1 MSHLVKKRNVAIAVL
16 VGVGVL
22 GILTVVA
29 FLALGS
35 LLSMEKRVEF
45 DEPGV
50 LVLDLDAAVVE
61 RAPTDLFAAEM
72 LGRHVELLDVAL
84 ALDRAAEDDRIES
97 VLVKLRWPGY
107 GWAKAEEI
115 RSRLERFGESGKPV
129 HAWAS
134 VTNELGYYV
143 ASAADSIW
151 LLPGADVEMNGFV
164 SRAPFV
170 SRMLEK
176 IGVDPQVVAIG
187 AYKSA
192 GDMLRRTDMSD
203 PDREATRAVLE
214 QIHSNFVEKV
224 VASRGVDRERLESAM
239 SDGVY
244 RARDL
249 EALGLVDGERHEGDL
264 VRSMVRVD
272 GSERIPVEE
281 IAAHQIDLRD
291 YAEDLPDRKG
301 RVGGTIALVYA
312 TGTITGGESGFD
324 PLFGQTMGSD
334 GMTRMLRQVAADEE
348 VSAAVLRIDS
358 PGGDA
363 FASEEIWAAVEEL
376 GERIPV
382 VVSMSDVAASG
393 GYYIATA
400 ADSIVAEPTTITG
413 SIGVVAVLFNLR
425 EMWNKLGIDWDA
437 VQTGPAADFPP
448 TNRPMSEE
456 EAATFERLVESI
468 YRLFVGRVAQGRD
481 MSEPAVDEVAQGRVW
496 TGAAAAERNLVDRL
510 GGLDVAL
517 DVAKRAAGIDPETH
531 VRLHVYPR
539 QPTVFEQLRQAF
551 RVQGMPA
558 SATESSMEA
567 VAARTVARDL
577 LRRIPGAALLL
588 RDGRP
593 RPMTVLP
600 YAIEVR

>member
-1 MSHLVKKRNVAIAVL
+1 MKKRTIAIAVL
-16 VGVGVL
+16 VTVGVL
-22 GILTVVA
+22 GTLAVA
-29 FLALGS
+29 GFLLLGS
-35 LLSMEKRVEF
+35 LFSTGSGVEF

-61 RAPTDLFAAEM
+61 RAPPDLFAAEL
-72 LGRHVELLDVAL
+72 LGKHVELLDVAL
-84 ALDRAAEDDRIES
+84 ALDRAAEDDRIEA

-115 RSRLERFGESGKPV
+115 RGRLERFRESGKPV

-151 LLPGADVEMNGFV
+151 LLPGADVEINGFAA
-164 SRAPFV
+164 RAPFL
-170 SRMLEK
+170 SRLLEK
-176 IGVDPQVVAIG
+176 VGVDPQVVAIG
-187 AYKSA
+187 TYKSA
-192 GDMLRRTDMSD
+192 ADLLRRTDMSD

-214 QIHSNFVEKV
+214 QIHANFVEKV
-224 VASRGVDRERLESAM
+224 VGSRGVDPERLESAM
-239 SDGVY
+239 AEGVY
-244 RARDL
+244 SARDL
-249 EALGLVDGERHEGDL
+249 VALGLVDGERHEGDM
-264 VRSMVRVD
+264 VRSLVATAN
-272 GSERIPVEE
+272 GGERIGVDR

-291 YAEDLPDRKG
+291 YAADLPDRAG
-301 RVGGTIALVYA
+301 PIGGTIALVYA
-312 TGTITGGESGFD
+312 TGTITGGEGGFD
-324 PLFGQTMGSD
+324 PVFGQTMGAD
-334 GMTRMLRQVAADEE
+334 ATTRMLRQVAADEE

-363 FASEEIWAAVEEL
+363 FASEEIWAAVGEL
-376 GERIPV
+376 KEVMPV
-382 VVSMSDVAASG
+382 IVSMSDVAASG
-393 GYYIATA
+393 GYYIAAA

-425 EMWNKLGIDWDA
+425 EMWNKLGVDWDG

-448 TNRPMSEE
+448 TDRPLTDE
-456 EAATFERLVESI
+456 EAATFERLVEDI
-468 YRLFVGRVAQGRD
+468 YRIFVDRVSQGRG

-510 GGLDVAL
+510 GGLDTAL
-517 DVAKRAAGIDPETH
+517 EVAKRAGGIDPEAR

-539 QPTVFEQLRQAF
+539 QPTFLEQLRQAF
-551 RVQGMPA
+551 RVQGLPA
-558 SATESSMEA
+558 TAGTPSVEA
-567 VAARTVARDL
+567 AAGRTAARDL

-593 RPMTVLP
+593 RPMTVMP
-600 YAIEVR
+600 YTLEIQ

>member
-1 MSHLVKKRNVAIAVL
+1 MKKRTIAIAVL
-16 VGVGVL
+16 VTVGVL
-22 GILTVVA
+22 GTLAVVG
-29 FLALGS
+29 FLLLGS
-35 LLSMEKRVEF
+35 LMSPRGGVEF

-61 RAPTDLFAAEM
+61 RAPPDLFAAEL
-72 LGRHVELLDVAL
+72 LGKHVELLDVAL
-84 ALDRAAEDDRIES
+84 ALDRAAEDDRIDA

-115 RSRLERFGESGKPV
+115 RARLERFRESGKPV

-134 VTNELGYYV
+134 VTNDLGYYV

-151 LLPGADVEMNGFV
+151 LLPGADVEINGFA

-170 SRMLEK
+170 SRLLEK

-192 GDMLRRTDMSD
+192 GDLLRRTDMSE
-203 PDREATRAVLE
+203 PDRKATRAVLE
-214 QIHSNFVEKV
+214 RIHANFVEKV
-224 VASRGVDRERLESAM
+224 VGSRGVDPERLESAM
-239 SDGVY
+239 AEGVY
-244 RARDL
+244 TARDL

-264 VRSMVRVD
+264 VRSMVAAASED
-272 GSERIPVEE
+272 GEE
-281 IAAHQIDLRD
+281 IGVDRLAAHQIDLRD
-291 YAEDLPDRKG
+291 YADDLPDRAG
-301 RVGGTIALVYA
+301 PIGGTIALVYA
-312 TGTITGGESGFD
+312 TGAITGGEGGFD
-324 PLFGQTMGSD
+324 PVFGQTMGAD
-334 GMTRMLRQVAADEE
+334 ATVRMLRQVAADEE

-376 GERIPV
+376 KEVMPV

-393 GYYIATA
+393 GYYIAA
-400 ADSIVAEPTTITG
+400 GADSIVAYPTTITG

-425 EMWNKLGIDWDA
+425 EMWDKVGVDWDG
-437 VQTGPAADFPP
+437 VRTGPAADFPP
-448 TNRPMSEE
+448 TDRPLTDA
-456 EAATFERLVESI
+456 EAATFERLVEGV
-468 YRLFVGRVAQGRD
+468 YRLFVGRVSQGRG

-510 GGLDVAL
+510 GGLDTAL
-517 DVAKRAAGIDPETH
+517 DVAKRAGGIDPETR

-539 QPTVFEQLRQAF
+539 QPTFFEQLRQAF
-551 RVQGMPA
+551 RVQGLPA
-558 SATESSMEA
+558 TAGSPSVEA
-567 VAARTVARDL
+567 AAARTAARDL

-588 RDGRP
+588 QDGRP
-593 RPMTVLP
+593 RPMTVMP
-600 YAIEVR
+600 YTLEIQ